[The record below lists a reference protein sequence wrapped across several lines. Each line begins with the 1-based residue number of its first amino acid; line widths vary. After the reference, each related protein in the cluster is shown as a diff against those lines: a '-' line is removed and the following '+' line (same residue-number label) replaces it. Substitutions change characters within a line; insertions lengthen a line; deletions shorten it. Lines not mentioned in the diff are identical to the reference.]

1 MSDKLMDNYVIN
13 PRTGKPLKIGSK
25 LYKQLLKDNILQLDF
40 NTRKNPVV
48 FNGVGD
54 KEFKAK
60 FNPSKNMNLIYRN
73 GQLVEN
79 RRKTTTIENINHIT
93 LKSAEVIKEHLNE
106 FTDDMDDDE
115 IYKKVKMLL
124 SQKIIG
130 EPPPPPP
137 PKFHVEEGTDIDILD
152 VSSDNN
158 SDSD

>member
-1 MSDKLMDNYVIN
+1 MSDKLTDNYVIN
-13 PRTGKPLKIGSK
+13 PRTGNPIKIGSK

-48 FNGVGD
+48 FNGTGD
-54 KEFKAK
+54 KEFKTK

-73 GQLVEN
+73 GKLVEN
-79 RRKTTTIENINHIT
+79 RRKTTTVENINHIT
-93 LKSAEVIKEHLNE
+93 IKSAEVIKEHLNE

-137 PKFHVEEGTDIDILD
+137 PKFQVEEGTDIDILD